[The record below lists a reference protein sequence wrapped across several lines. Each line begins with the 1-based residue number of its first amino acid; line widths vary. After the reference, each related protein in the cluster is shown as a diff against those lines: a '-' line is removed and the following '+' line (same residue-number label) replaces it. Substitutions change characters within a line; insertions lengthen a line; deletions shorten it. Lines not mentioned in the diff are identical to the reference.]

1 MFLFLP
7 TFCWYV
13 KREAEMKSKIIL
25 GCILACLILSM
36 AVCVK
41 TATAQGHSPS
51 SPAPLGMPVVTMIE
65 CGEGYTSHEL
75 FDMKITL
82 LEIVRGGKAWDLIK
96 QASVSNKPPKIGF
109 EYVLARIRFE
119 FASRGS
125 PRGCNHDLR
134 REQLTALSAD
144 GKEYE
149 TPPVVPPKPELIGS
163 LHSGK
168 SLEGWAAFLVLQG
181 DSKALMA
188 FDPSSGGGMSRGRVV
203 WFQLY

>member
-1 MFLFLP
+1 MFFPLAA
-7 TFCWYV
+7 FCWYV
-13 KREAEMKSKIIL
+13 QREAEMKSKIIL
-25 GCILACLILSM
+25 GYILACLLSM
-36 AVCVK
+36 AVCVT

-51 SPAPLGMPVVTMIE
+51 SPALLGMPVVTMIE

-82 LEIVRGGKAWDLIK
+82 LEIVRGAKAWDLIK
-96 QASVSNKPPKIGF
+96 QASVSNKRPKIGF
-109 EYVLARIRFE
+109 EYLLARIRLE
-119 FASRGS
+119 FSSRGS
-125 PRGCNHDLR
+125 PQVCSHDLR
-134 REQLTALSAD
+134 REQMTALSAD

-149 TPPVVPPKPELIGS
+149 TPPIVPPKPGLIGI

-168 SLEGWAAFLVLQG
+168 SLEGWIAFLVLQG